1 MTNDK
6 RYAILVEGQFNSRES
21 KTANALL
28 RFAPA
33 SAVALIDST
42 QSGKPAQEVLG
53 YGGDVPVC
61 GTFQESL
68 NYSPNTLLIG
78 IAPMSGRLPEE
89 WRSII
94 LDAMGEGLDIVS
106 GLHTFIGDDSEFAA
120 AAGENEV
127 SITDLRKPPLNL
139 SVSEDMWRKRTSY
152 VALTVGTDVA
162 IGKMTTLLQLLGYL
176 EDKPLNTAFVAT
188 GQTGLLFT
196 EYGVCID
203 AIVSDFVAGS
213 IESEIMKLDSDHDL
227 LLVEGQGSL
236 FHQGYSGVTL
246 GLIHGVMPDGILIC
260 HEPARKVND
269 YDTKMPT
276 LTESIAMHE
285 AVIHPFRKVD
295 MIGVS
300 LYTAEQNEE
309 EALDSIRKAEEE
321 TGLPADDP
329 VRFGPEKLGEAIINS
344 VKASR

>member
-42 QSGKPAQEVLG
+42 QAGKSAQEVLG

-120 AAGENEV
+120 AAGENGV
-127 SITDLRKPPLNL
+127 RITDLRKPPVNL
-139 SVSEDMWRKRTSY
+139 SVSEDLWRKRTSY

-176 EDKPLNTAFVAT
+176 EDKPLNSAFVAT

-203 AIVSDFVAGS
+203 AVVSDFVAGS

-269 YDTKMPT
+269 YGTKMPT
-276 LTESIAMHE
+276 LTESIAMHK

-300 LYTAEQNEE
+300 LYTSEQNEE

-344 VKASR
+344 VKTSR

>member
-1 MTNDK
+1 MTNDR
-6 RYAILVEGQFNSRES
+6 RYTILVEGKFNSKES
-21 KTANALL
+21 KTANAML

-42 QSGKPAQEVLG
+42 QTGRSAQEVIG
-53 YGGDVPVC
+53 YGGDIPVC
-61 GTFQESL
+61 GSFQESL

-94 LDAMGEGLDIVS
+94 LGAMSEGLDIVS
-106 GLHTFIGDDSEFAA
+106 GLHTFIGDDPEFAA
-120 AAGENEV
+120 AAAKSDV
-127 SITDLRKPPLNL
+127 RITDLRKPPVNL
-139 SVSEDMWRKRTSY
+139 TVSEDLWRNRTSY
-152 VALTVGTDVA
+152 VVLTVGTDVA
-162 IGKMTTLLQLLGYL
+162 IGKMTTLLQLLDYL
-176 EDKPLNTAFVAT
+176 EKNALNTAFVAT

-196 EYGVCID
+196 DHGVCVD
-203 AIVSDFVAGS
+203 AVVSDFIAGS
-213 IESEIMKLDSDHDL
+213 IESEIMKLDSGHDL

-246 GLIHGVMPDGILIC
+246 VLIHGAMPDGFIFC

-276 LTESIAMHE
+276 LTEAIEMHK
-285 AVIHPFRKVD
+285 AVILPFRKVD

-309 EALDSIRKAEEE
+309 EALDSIKKAEEE
-321 TGLPADDP
+321 TGLPVDDP
-329 VRFGPEKLGEAIINS
+329 VRFGSEKLGEAIIDS
-344 VKASR
+344 VKAAR